1 MFASA
6 AVNYVQ
12 QRHALC
18 LDLAG
23 TLYGQDTLDRF
34 SNFVLRI
41 EETRLCHDSSSEN
54 VTLLDL
60 LWKFRPLQA
69 TDKRDKVL
77 ALLGLTTDWQSLPAL
92 IPDYNSD
99 ATKIFTRT
107 TWGNLRRAGSLSVF
121 AGDLEAVL
129 NRKRLEGLPS
139 WVMDWSLPCLPVEI
153 ERVGSLNMY
162 NASGNR
168 EGPVRYHPENN
179 ALELEAVYIDYVST
193 IGEVSRHTQISDTC
207 AVIKSWKLLTN
218 PFLQD
223 SKPYPTGE
231 LYQDVFWR
239 TVVGDLIR
247 TGTAPNTRETKSSY
261 RRATKDDYESYRAW
275 SMWSRCISRDTFSRT
290 ASFSQRDLD
299 EGISGVHH
307 ALKTATASRRFFL
320 SKSGYMGIG
329 PRTTVVGDRVHV
341 FKGGNVPFI
350 VRKDGLV
357 TADGDRDI
365 SDPSDTPVGDS
376 FRLIGDCFVYGLM
389 DGEAFTQKSR
399 HAGKINLV

>member
-1 MFASA
+1 MLASA

-12 QRHALC
+12 QRHMLC

-23 TLYGQDTLDRF
+23 TLYGQKTLDQF

-41 EETRLCHDSSSEN
+41 EETRLCHESSSEN
-54 VTLLDL
+54 ATLLDL

-69 TDKRDKVL
+69 TDKRDKVF
-77 ALLGLTTDWQSLPAL
+77 ALLGLTTDWQGLPAL
-92 IPDYNSD
+92 IADYNND
-99 ATKIFTRT
+99 ATTIFTRT
-107 TWGNLRRAGSLSVF
+107 TWGNLRRTGSLSVL

-139 WVMDWSLPCLPVEI
+139 WVMDWSLPCLPTEI
-153 ERVGSLNMY
+153 ERVDSLHMY

-207 AVIKSWKLLTN
+207 AVIKSWKLLTT
-218 PFLQD
+218 PFLQN

-247 TGTAPNTRETKSSY
+247 TGTASNTRKTKSSY

-320 SKSGYMGIG
+320 TKSGYMGIG
-329 PRTTVVGDRVHV
+329 PRTTVVGDKVHV

-357 TADGDRDI
+357 IADGDGNV
-365 SDPSDTPVGDS
+365 SDPSITSVGDS
-376 FRLIGDCFVYGLM
+376 FRLVGDCFVYGLM
-389 DGEAFTQKSR
+389 DGEAFTQASR
-399 HAGKINLV
+399 HAAKIHLI